1 MLTSSLFGGGYLTA
15 YIPDGA
21 TAKTASSASNGVVLD
36 VAEKGVFSFRLVST
50 SIMALTLTIDGSV
63 YSGDSVRLL
72 YSFGGYQTNS
82 SFLTSITIPYS
93 KSLKIEVASWSDG
106 NLNVYRTSL

>member
-21 TAKTASSASNGVVLD
+21 TAKIASSSSNGVVLD

-50 SIMALTLTIDGSV
+50 AIMSLTLTIDGSV

-72 YSFGGYQTNS
+72 YSMGGYQSNS
-82 SFLTSITIPYS
+82 GFLTSITIPYS
-93 KSLKIEVASWSDG
+93 KSLKIEIASWSSGTLDT
-106 NLNVYRTSL
+106 YRTSL